1 MQVTPIRSHSMVIQP
16 EGTLI
21 AANIIELQHQLF
33 SALHSESNSS
43 LIIDLKQV
51 ELIDSAALMMLVS
64 AHHAARQRNKRVV
77 LCSIPRSVQ
86 MIFELTQ
93 LDQVFEILEVATP
106 FDLAA

>member
-1 MQVTPIRSHSMVIQP
+1 MIIQP
-16 EGTLI
+16 EGTLN
-21 AANIIELQHQLF
+21 ADNMVELQHQLF
-33 SALHSESNSS
+33 SALHSESHSS

-51 ELIDSAALMMLVS
+51 ELIDSAALMMLAA
-64 AHHAARQRNKRVV
+64 AHHGARQRNKRVV

-93 LDQVFEILEVATP
+93 LDQVFEILEMATP